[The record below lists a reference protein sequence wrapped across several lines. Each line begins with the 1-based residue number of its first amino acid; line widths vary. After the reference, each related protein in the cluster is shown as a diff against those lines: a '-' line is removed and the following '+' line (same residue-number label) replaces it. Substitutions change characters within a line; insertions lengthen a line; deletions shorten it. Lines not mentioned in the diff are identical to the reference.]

1 MRGLESRLKRLE
13 QQIPPPRS
21 PGERPPWRTP
31 EQHAERE
38 RRFEE
43 LYRELGLPWPTAPR
57 DPEQVRAR
65 LFDVIEKHREVVER
79 KVEA

>member
-43 LYRELGLPWPTAPR
+43 LYRELGLPWPTAPS
-57 DPEQVRAR
+57 VRGAGYQRR
-65 LFDVIEKHREVVER
+65 LANAGAGRSG
-79 KVEA
+79 